1 MKEITIGEWVKL
13 FMDGG
18 GTLHDIMYEL
28 DWVSTAHH
36 ERPTRE
42 FLVVESAYGVEIFT
56 REMVNTLQYVIRYRI
71 ADPQSAKTEAD
82 MIRRL
87 DKL

>member
-1 MKEITIGEWVKL
+1 MTEITIGEWVNMFL
-13 FMDGG
+13 SEG
-18 GTLHDIMYEL
+18 GTLQDIMYEL
-28 DWVSTAHH
+28 DWVSTSYC

-42 FLVVESAYGVEIFT
+42 FLVVESACGVEILT
-56 REMVNTLQYVIRYRI
+56 RKMVDTLQYVIRYRI
-71 ADPQSAKTEAD
+71 VDPQSAKTEVD